1 MKYHVNSEGPNQ
13 EGFLKGLESAIK
25 IAIDNGTNEVA
36 LAVHGK
42 SNLSG
47 TIQDALD
54 EVFVK
59 QLKKDGFINNRG
71 IKIFLLTERIQSS
84 FQNGVILACYSSGKF
99 LNKLIN
105 DYRATDI
112 VYVPWHPDEAARY
125 LAENDSTEIA
135 L

>member
-1 MKYHVNSEGPNQ
+1 MKYHVKSEGPNQ
-13 EGFLKGLESAIK
+13 KGFLKGLEHAIK
-25 IAIDNGTNEVA
+25 IAIDNGSNEVA

-54 EVFVK
+54 ETFVK
-59 QLKKDGFINNRG
+59 QLKKDGVINYRG
-71 IKIFLLTERIQSS
+71 IKVFLLTEKIQSGFES
-84 FQNGVILACYSSGKF
+84 GVILACHASGRY
-99 LNKLIN
+99 LVKLIN

-112 VYVPWHPDEAARY
+112 VYVPWHPDELAAY
-125 LAENDSTEIA
+125 LEKYDSQEIV

>member
-1 MKYHVNSEGPNQ
+1 MKYHVKSEGPNQ

-25 IAIDNGTNEVA
+25 IAIKNGTNEVA

-47 TIQDALD
+47 AIQDALD
-54 EVFVK
+54 ETFVK
-59 QLKKDGFINNRG
+59 QLKKDGFINNKG

-84 FQNGVILACYSSGKF
+84 FESGVILACHASGKY

-112 VYVPWHPDEAARY
+112 VYVPWHPDEVAVY
-125 LAENDSTEIA
+125 LEKYDSQEIA